1 MNFKVD
7 SNDRLAVEGEDLGTG
22 DKYACQLEEGMVV
35 SGSQPQF
42 AVAPVAVCA

>member
-1 MNFKVD
+1 
-7 SNDRLAVEGEDLGTG
+7 LTVEGEDLGTG
-22 DKYACQLEEGMVV
+22 DKYTCQLQEGIIV